1 MDAKN
6 ANLTADQ
13 EFVITRDF
21 DAPREQ
27 VWRAWTEREQLM
39 QWFGP
44 SGFTMPHAKLDLRPG
59 GIFHYGL
66 RSPHGQEIWGK
77 WTFREII
84 APERLVVVTSF
95 SDAQGGIT
103 RHPMAPNWPLETIS
117 TTTFEEHDGKTTITI
132 RWAPFEATE
141 LEMRAFA
148 EAHSGMQ
155 QGWGGTFAQLA
166 EYLAKT
172 NSK

>member
-6 ANLTADQ
+6 ANISADQ

-21 DAPREQ
+21 DAPRER

-44 SGFTMPHAKLDLRPG
+44 QGFTMPHARLDLRPG

-66 RSPHGQEIWGK
+66 RSPHGQEMWGK
-77 WTFREII
+77 WTFHEIV

-95 SDAQGGIT
+95 SNAQGRIT

-132 RWAPFEATE
+132 RWAPWNANE
-141 LEMRAFA
+141 LECKAFA
-148 EAHSGMQ
+148 EAHSGMR
-155 QGWGGTFAQLA
+155 QGWGGTFEQLA
-166 EYLAKT
+166 AYLAKA

>member
-6 ANLTADQ
+6 VNLSADQ

-21 DAPREQ
+21 NAPRER
-27 VWRAWTEREQLM
+27 VWRGWTEREQLM

-44 SGFTMPHAKLDLRPG
+44 AGFTMPHAKIDLRPG

-66 RSPHGQEIWGK
+66 RSPDGQEMWGK

-132 RWAPFEATE
+132 RWVPWNASE
-141 LEMRAFA
+141 LECKAFA

-155 QGWGGTFAQLA
+155 QGCGGTFAQLA

-172 NSK
+172 NSN